1 MANVGSGASGNTYI
15 GTGNGK
21 SGTYVP
27 IGTLSGLTD
36 HGVVI
41 AQGNGAFVASSPGTA
56 GQILTSNGASA
67 DPTFQAAP
75 SGGIVTIDGDTG
87 SITGSTVTIYANQ
100 ATQQAGAT
108 VAFVNSGTTSTFEV
122 TDTSH
127 NTLIGKFSGNSS
139 LSGIRNTALGDSALF
154 ALTGGN
160 ENVSVGASSLA
171 ALTTGFNNSCLGY
184 GAFGYI
190 TSGSQNIGIGDGA
203 GYLCKN
209 GNESGNIY
217 LGHYGV
223 NGESNAM
230 RLGLDGVT
238 STAYMSGVN
247 GVTVSN
253 QLMVVMDSA
262 TEQMGTAPI
271 PTSPNPNQVI
281 TLVDDFTSW
290 YFESAFLFEVQSV
303 YPWLTDSL
311 YPFSGVA
318 SPIGGYPGLI
328 TNPSIGAAGI
338 SYLYMGQGGQ
348 NPAFILGFGAIT
360 VEWVF
365 NIITPPD
372 GTNDYFITCGMID
385 SVSGGLN
392 WLIFQAHFG
401 QNWQLINSFNASTTT
416 TDSGISITTGWHK
429 FSISVDAIRSTAT
442 YSLDGNIFTIS
453 PDIPTLAISPV
464 FRLLQNS
471 GTVPAGS
478 VVVDL
483 FTLTQTLTTS
493 R

>member
-1 MANVGSGASGNTYI
+1 
-15 GTGNGK
+15 
-21 SGTYVP
+21 
-27 IGTLSGLTD
+27 
-36 HGVVI
+36 
-41 AQGNGAFVASSPGTA
+41 
-56 GQILTSNGASA
+56 
-67 DPTFQAAP
+67 
-75 SGGIVTIDGDTG
+75 
-87 SITGSTVTIYANQ
+87 
-100 ATQQAGAT
+100 
-108 VAFVNSGTTSTFEV
+108 
-122 TDTSH
+122 
-127 NTLIGKFSGNSS
+127 
-139 LSGIRNTALGDSALF
+139 
-154 ALTGGN
+154 
-160 ENVSVGASSLA
+160 
-171 ALTTGFNNSCLGY
+171 
-184 GAFGYI
+184 
-190 TSGSQNIGIGDGA
+190 
-203 GYLCKN
+203 
-209 GNESGNIY
+209 
-217 LGHYGV
+217 
-223 NGESNAM
+223 M